1 MVRNDLRA
9 YVFQIWKI
17 SKLENNF
24 INFLKDMNNI

>member
-17 SKLENNF
+17 FKLENNF